1 MASSTAGLH
10 DDITGLQRQLREYDL
25 YSRQGVGIAGTM
37 EHVECICV
45 KLNEQT
51 DQLATLEQRLNEFN
65 TVSPTEVL
73 VVGDAVDLVG

>member
-1 MASSTAGLH
+1 
-10 DDITGLQRQLREYDL
+10 
-25 YSRQGVGIAGTM
+25 M

-51 DQLATLEQRLNEFN
+51 DQLATLEQRLNDFN

-73 VVGDAVDLVG
+73 VVGDAVSMR